1 MSISNTDIITNPYHI
16 ISLLQ
21 RACSSHATISLQRP
35 HEGFVYN
42 SVILSLD
49 HDARYFTIDA
59 PVGDQLPL
67 QVKIGDWLKFRIK
80 LQGLVLSFEAI
91 IKDALDQDSSAPVY
105 QIRLPFQVNYQQRRG
120 AFRASIGFHGRM
132 VDLSLRG
139 VSIEIETTL
148 PRDLKHQTTLNECQL
163 QSAGDNICITAAAI
177 RTIQISE
184 QSLDVYRLGIEFI
197 DLTPAERRHLQR
209 WVMKFDRENR
219 KSAYSE

>member
-1 MSISNTDIITNPYHI
+1 MSISNTDVITNPYHI

-21 RACSSHATISLQRP
+21 RACSSHATVSLQRP
-35 HEGFVYN
+35 HESFVYN

-91 IKDALDQDSSAPVY
+91 IKDALEQDSSAPVY

-120 AFRASIGFHGRM
+120 AFRASIGYQFNASFFARLESNQTIHGRM

-139 VSIEIETTL
+139 VSIEIETAL

-197 DLTPAERRHLQR
+197 DLTPAERRH
-209 WVMKFDRENR
+209 
-219 KSAYSE
+219 